1 MFSTHHHDLTDW
13 MYFCKRTQY
22 AKHLRYQYAIY
33 HCEGA
38 EKLSRINVNRNTKKE
53 NKMQW
58 P

>member
-1 MFSTHHHDLTDW
+1 